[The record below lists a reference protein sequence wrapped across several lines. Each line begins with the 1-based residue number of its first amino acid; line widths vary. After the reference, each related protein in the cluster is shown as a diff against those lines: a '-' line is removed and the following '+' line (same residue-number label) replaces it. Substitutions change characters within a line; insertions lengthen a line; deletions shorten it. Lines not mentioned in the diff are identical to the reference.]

1 MAFTATGT
9 AGERL
14 TSDLR
19 GVIEAAVPAFRSSGA
34 DRGPAGDLAVARAL
48 ASVGL
53 GGLVALPFLM
63 LASVA
68 LGSPLAGPAAIAL
81 GYLPCARE
89 LALGRPGRAMMWA
102 AAVLSGLIGWTLA
115 PLLIGGGE
123 PPGPHLGAT
132 FFAPVFAAA
141 PALAR
146 RIIAAK
152 PDRPTARQMAECLDR
167 MAPSEAVLFVSPGGM
182 LSAGTRA
189 GLAALRLPGKG
200 DDLDVARCFD
210 VMERPALLD
219 ALALCED
226 EEAPIEIV
234 LTHSAGAGHAPLIA
248 TISPGPQSLR
258 TMRIRPAERAESIRP
273 PDAEASCPTDG
284 AARAVPRPVSSI
296 DRDVEFAIRTVAS
309 AARDN
314 GAILVCDIEP
324 GLRAIG
330 DHRSCRR
337 MLALMLRSALA
348 GSTSIE
354 VTARRVKGVV
364 LLRVAAARD
373 GSGDVWDADTA
384 ASIAEIAD
392 RLGGSAVGEHC
403 AGRQRMSVRLALAPA
418 PATDATRHESE
429 GVS

>member
-1 MAFTATGT
+1 MAFTATET

-19 GVIEAAVPAFRSSGA
+19 SVIEAAVPAFRKSGA
-34 DRGPAGDLAVARAL
+34 DRSPAGDLAVARAL

-68 LGSPLAGPAAIAL
+68 LGSPLAAPAAIAL

-89 LALGRPGRAMMWA
+89 LALARPGRAMLWA
-102 AAVLSGLIGWTLA
+102 AAVLSGLVAWTLA
-115 PLLIGGGE
+115 PLLIGAGE
-123 PPGPHLGAT
+123 PPGPDLGAT

-146 RIIAAK
+146 RLIAVR

-167 MAPSEAVLFVSPGGM
+167 MAPSEAVLFVSRGGM

-189 GLAALRLPGKG
+189 GLAALRLPGEA
-200 DDLDVARCFD
+200 DDVDVARCFD

-219 ALALCED
+219 ALALCEN

-234 LTHSAGAGHAPLIA
+234 LTESAGAGRAPLVA

-258 TMRIRPAERAESIRP
+258 TMRIRPAERAESVGL
-273 PDAEASCPTDG
+273 PDAAVSCPADEAPG
-284 AARAVPRPVSSI
+284 QVPRPISSI
-296 DRDVEFAIRTVAS
+296 DRDVEFAIRTVGAT
-309 AARDN
+309 ARDN

-324 GLRAIG
+324 GLQAVG
-330 DHRSCRR
+330 DDRSCRR
-337 MLALMLRSALA
+337 MLALMLRSALTGGA
-348 GSTSIE
+348 ATE
-354 VTARRVKGVV
+354 LTARRVKAVV
-364 LLRVAAARD
+364 LLRVSAACDRPD
-373 GSGDVWDADTA
+373 DLWDVDTA

-392 RLGGSAVGEHC
+392 RLGGSAVVEHS
-403 AGRQRMSVRLALAPA
+403 AGRQRMSVRLALAAA
-418 PATDATRHESE
+418 PGTEATRQESE
-429 GVS
+429 GVF

>member
-19 GVIEAAVPAFRSSGA
+19 GVIEAAVPAFRQSGA

-63 LASVA
+63 LASIA

-89 LALGRPGRAMMWA
+89 LALARPGRATMWA
-102 AAVLSGLIGWTLA
+102 AAVLLGLVAWTLA

-123 PPGPHLGAT
+123 PPSPDLATT
-132 FFAPVFAAA
+132 FFAALFAAA

-146 RIIAAK
+146 RIIAAT
-152 PDRPTARQMAECLDR
+152 PVRPTARQMAECLDR
-167 MAPSEAVLFVSPGGM
+167 MAPSEAVLFVSRGGM
-182 LSAGTRA
+182 LSAGTRT
-189 GLAALRLPGKG
+189 GLAALRLPGEA
-200 DDLDVARCFD
+200 DDVDVARCFD

-258 TMRIRPAERAESIRP
+258 TMRIRPAERAEDVRL
-273 PDAEASCPTDG
+273 PDAKTSCPTEDVP
-284 AARAVPRPVSSI
+284 REVPRPVSSI
-296 DRDVEFAIRTVAS
+296 DRDVEFAVRTVAT

-324 GLRAIG
+324 GLRVVG
-330 DHRSCRR
+330 DDRSCRR
-337 MLALMLRSALA
+337 MLALMLRSALTGGA
-348 GSTSIE
+348 SIE
-354 VTARRVKGVV
+354 LTARRVNGVV
-364 LLRVAAARD
+364 LLRLSAGCD
-373 GSGDVWDADTA
+373 GSRDVWDVDTA
-384 ASIAEIAD
+384 ASIADIAD
-392 RLGGSAVGEHC
+392 RLGGSAVVEHS
-403 AGRQRMSVRLALAPA
+403 AGRQRMSVRLALARA
-418 PATDATRHESE
+418 PRTDATRHESE

>member
-1 MAFTATGT
+1 M
-9 AGERL
+9 
-14 TSDLR
+14 
-19 GVIEAAVPAFRSSGA
+19 
-34 DRGPAGDLAVARAL
+34 GPAGDLAVARAL

-89 LALGRPGRAMMWA
+89 LALARPGRAMMWA
-102 AAVLSGLIGWTLA
+102 AAVLSGLVAWTLA

-132 FFAPVFAAA
+132 FIAPVFAAA

-146 RIIAAK
+146 RIIAAR

-167 MAPSEAVLFVSPGGM
+167 MAPSEAVLFVSRGGM

-189 GLAALRLPGKG
+189 GLAALRLPGKA
-200 DDLDVARCFD
+200 DDIDVARCFD

-226 EEAPIEIV
+226 EETPIEIV
-234 LTHSAGAGHAPLIA
+234 LTRSAGAGEAPLIA
-248 TISPGPQSLR
+248 TVSPGPQSLR
-258 TMRIRPAERAESIRP
+258 TMRIRPAERVESAGRP
-273 PDAEASCPTDG
+273 NTEASCPTG
-284 AARAVPRPVSSI
+284 EAAREVSRPVSSI
-296 DRDVEFAIRTVAS
+296 DRGVEFAIRTVAA

-324 GLRAIG
+324 GLRAMG
-330 DHRSCRR
+330 DDRSCRR
-337 MLALMLRSALA
+337 MLALILRSALA
-348 GSTSIE
+348 GSASIE
-354 VTARRVKGVV
+354 LTARRVNRVV
-364 LLRVAAARD
+364 LLRVSAGCD
-373 GSGDVWDADTA
+373 GSGDVWAVDTA
-384 ASIAEIAD
+384 ASIADIAD
-392 RLGGSAVGEHC
+392 RLGGSAVVEHS

-418 PATDATRHESE
+418 PDTDATRHESE